1 MNILKAYSN
10 ERENHSSRKYL
21 MLVVTIATF
30 GGLLFGYDT
39 GVINGALPYMSQPG
53 QLDLN
58 PLGEG
63 FVASSLL
70 LGAAFG
76 ALFVG
81 RLSDFQGR
89 RKTILQLSV
98 VFIIATI
105 GCSLAPNF
113 LMMIISRFILGIAVG
128 GASVTVPTF
137 LAEMAPAEKRGRLV
151 TQNEL
156 MIVSG
161 QFLAFLFNALLGNM
175 FGDTSHFWRYMLLI
189 AAIPAAVL
197 GIGMLFMPE
206 SPRWL
211 AGKRRDRDALDVFK
225 KVREPKQASAELE
238 EVKTAI
244 LLESKQAKV
253 SIKDLNIKW
262 IRNIVLLG
270 IGIGAISQLTG
281 VNSIMYYGTQILQN
295 SGFETEVALIANI
308 ANGII
313 SVLACITG
321 LYLLGKVGRRP
332 MFITGLAGTTTSLVL
347 IGIFSIV
354 FDGSDWLPYL
364 VLSMT
369 IMFLAFYQGSIGPLT
384 WLTLAEIFPMRLRG
398 LGMGAAVFCLWMMN
412 FLVGLFFPVL
422 MNSVGISMTFF
433 IFAGFGILGLVF
445 IIYYLP
451 ETKGLSLEEVERYF
465 RNETEEIRKISG

>member
-1 MNILKAYSN
+1 MKAYSSK
-10 ERENHSSRKYL
+10 EENQSSRKYL

-53 QLDLN
+53 QLDLSL
-58 PLGEG
+58 LGEG

-113 LMMIISRFILGIAVG
+113 ITMIISRFILGVAVG

-156 MIVSG
+156 MIVTG
-161 QFLAFLFNALLGNM
+161 QFLAFLFNAFLGNM
-175 FGDTSHFWRYMLLI
+175 FGDTSHIWRYMLFI
-189 AAIPAAVL
+189 AAIPAVVL
-197 GIGMLFMPE
+197 GVGMLFMPE

-211 AGKRRDRDALDVFK
+211 AAKGRDRDALDVFK
-225 KVREPKQASAELE
+225 KVRETKQASAELE
-238 EVKTAI
+238 EVKKSI
-244 LLESKQAKV
+244 LLESKQTQA
-253 SIKDLNIKW
+253 SLKDLNIKW

-308 ANGII
+308 ANGVI
-313 SVLACITG
+313 SVLACLVG

-332 MFITGLAGTTTSLVL
+332 MFITGLAGTTTALVL

-354 FDGSDWLPYL
+354 FDGSEWLPYL

-369 IMFLAFYQGSIGPLT
+369 VMFLAFYQGSIGPLT

-412 FLVGLFFPVL
+412 FFVGLFFPVF

-445 IIYYLP
+445 IINYLP
-451 ETKGLSLEEVERYF
+451 ETKGVSLEEVERYF
-465 RNETEEIRKISG
+465 RNETEPIRKISG

>member
-1 MNILKAYSN
+1 MKAYSSK
-10 ERENHSSRKYL
+10 RENHSSRKYL

-53 QLDLN
+53 QLDLS

-76 ALFVG
+76 ALFIG

-89 RKTILQLSV
+89 RKTILQLAV
-98 VFIIATI
+98 IFIIATI

-113 LMMIISRFILGIAVG
+113 LTMIISRFILGIAVG

-156 MIVSG
+156 MIVTG
-161 QFLAFLFNALLGNM
+161 QFLAFLFNAFLGNI
-175 FGDTSHFWRYMLLI
+175 FGDTSHIWRYMLFI
-189 AAIPAAVL
+189 AAIPAVVL

-211 AGKRRDRDALDVFK
+211 AAKGRDRDALDVFK

-238 EVKTAI
+238 EVKNTI
-244 LLESKQAKV
+244 LLESKQTQATL
-253 SIKDLNIKW
+253 KDLNIKW

-295 SGFETEVALIANI
+295 SGFATEVALIANI
-308 ANGII
+308 ANGVI
-313 SVLACITG
+313 SVCACIAG
-321 LYLLGKVGRRP
+321 LYLLGKVGRRQ
-332 MFITGLAGTTTSLVL
+332 MFITGLAGTTTALVL
-347 IGIFSIV
+347 IGIFSMV
-354 FDGSDWLPYL
+354 FEGSAWLPYL

-369 IMFLAFYQGSIGPLT
+369 VMFLAFYQGSIGPLT

-398 LGMGAAVFCLWMMN
+398 LGMGAAVFCLWIMN
-412 FLVGLFFPVL
+412 FFVGLFFPVL
-422 MNSVGISMTFF
+422 MNGVGISMTFF

-445 IIYYLP
+445 IFNYLP
-451 ETKGLSLEEVERYF
+451 ETKGLSLEEVEQYF
-465 RNETEEIRKISG
+465 RNETDTIRKISG